1 MAKDYKHSWLAFLI
15 STQLTACASLDFL
28 SLDTIKRQFSPQ
40 QTIANS
46 KVAPTWQAT
55 LPHGGEVQN
64 LQNFW
69 AQFDDALLLK
79 LIEAAQSES
88 ASIASARARIAQARA
103 TRVTANASLLPSLD
117 ASFSASRSLQQGGV
131 GGTSGIQQSQAGN
144 ASAGGSTAS
153 AFNSYQLAAQA
164 AWELDLFGANSA
176 LFDAAKRSEEAS
188 QSAWHQARVSVAAEV
203 ATSYF
208 NQRYCQA
215 QLALN
220 VADAKSRAETARI
233 TKISVDAGF
242 AAKGELSLAEASAAD
257 SAQQVKAQQAQCDL
271 GIKELVAL
279 TNWDEPTLIEQL
291 ASTPFKNSDKAMFS
305 IAEIPAQVIAQRP
318 DIDNAEAELITAAA
332 NIKSAQAER
341 LPKVSLNGSIGWMR
355 LSGSGFKMEGETW
368 SIGPVSITLPIFDA
382 GKRKANADSA
392 VAKYEE
398 AAANYRSQVR
408 VAIKE
413 VESALVTLHSSAA
426 RQDDIAQAIAG
437 YEAAYQ
443 ATETKVSAGFAN
455 LLELEESR
463 RYALQAK
470 TNQISLLKERNAA
483 WISLYRAAGGGWQR
497 DSLLGTSINSTCVA
511 IQRCS

>member
-1 MAKDYKHSWLAFLI
+1 MINNQYKNSWLTLLI

-40 QTIANS
+40 QTIAKT
-46 KVAPTWQAT
+46 KVASTWQAT

-69 AQFDDALLLK
+69 TQFDDALLLK

-103 TRVTANASLLPSLD
+103 TRVTAKASLLPSLE
-117 ASFSASRSLQQGGV
+117 ASSSASRSLQQGAV
-131 GGTSGIQQSQAGN
+131 GGQQGQLANAGA
-144 ASAGGSTAS
+144 ASAR

-176 LFDAAKRSEEAS
+176 LFDAAKRSEEAN

-220 VADAKSRAETARI
+220 VADAKSRVETARI
-233 TKISVDAGF
+233 TKISAEAGF
-242 AAKGELSLAEASAAD
+242 ASKGELSLAEASAAD
-257 SAQQVKAQQAQCDL
+257 AAQQVKAQQAQCDL

-279 TNWDEPTLIEQL
+279 TNWDEPTLIDQL
-291 ASTPFKNSDKAMFS
+291 TNTPFKNSDKAMFR

-368 SIGPVSITLPIFDA
+368 SIGPISITLPIFDA

-413 VESALVTLHSSAA
+413 VESALLTLHSSAA
-426 RQDDIAQAIAG
+426 RQDDIAQAITA
-437 YEAAYQ
+437 YDLAYQ

-455 LLELEESR
+455 VLELEESR

-470 TNQISLLKERNAA
+470 TNQINLLKERNAA
-483 WISLYRAAGGGWQR
+483 WISLYRSAGGGWQR
-497 DSLLGTSINSTCVA
+497 DSLSNENLEN
-511 IQRCS
+511 

>member
-1 MAKDYKHSWLAFLI
+1 MNKQYKNSWLVLLI
-15 STQLTACASLDFL
+15 STQLTGCASLDFL

-40 QTIANS
+40 QTID
-46 KVAPTWQAT
+46 KTIVAPAWQAT
-55 LPHGGEVQN
+55 LPHGGEVRN

-79 LIEAAQSES
+79 LIEVAQAES

-117 ASFSASRSLQQGGV
+117 ASFSGSRSLQQGAI
-131 GGTSGIQQSQAGN
+131 GGQQGQLANAGA
-144 ASAGGSTAS
+144 ASTS
-153 AFNSYQLAAQA
+153 AFNSYQVAAQA

-176 LFDAAKRSEEAS
+176 LVKAAKRSEEAS

-220 VADAKSRAETARI
+220 AADAQSRAETARI
-233 TKISVDAGF
+233 TKISAEAGF
-242 AAKGELSLAEASAAD
+242 AAKSELSLAEASAAD
-257 SAQQVKAQQAQCDL
+257 AAQQVKAQQAQCDL
-271 GIKELVAL
+271 GIKELVAF

-291 ASTPFKNSDKAMFS
+291 TNTPFKNSDKAMFS

-332 NIKSAQAER
+332 NIKSAKAER

-382 GKRKANADSA
+382 GKRKANADSV

-470 TNQISLLKERNAA
+470 TNQINLLKERNAA

-497 DSLLGTSINSTCVA
+497 DSLSNQNLEN
-511 IQRCS
+511 